1 MNSINN
7 IESFELI
14 NKTNFNYNEI
24 EEDIY
29 KFLLDNNFIIE

>member
-7 IESFELI
+7 MESFELI
-14 NKTNFNYNEI
+14 NKFNYNDI
-24 EEDIY
+24 ENDIY

>member
-7 IESFELI
+7 MESFELI
-14 NKTNFNYNEI
+14 NKFNYNEI
-24 EEDIY
+24 EDDIY